1 MTDNQ
6 TDIDPQVDNTAQ
18 EPQDGPQEPEQVE
31 EAQQDTPEDQE
42 PQGPQGKAAREAAR
56 YRVRAKEAE
65 GQVETL
71 TAQVQTL
78 QRQIVE
84 THLDGLDAGAFWKLH
99 GDQLDGLLDEDGRI
113 DPDAVASTV
122 SELRDSYG
130 LHRPRGPIVPDAG
143 KQPERSMSRGFV
155 DAFSADPN
163 RRRA

>member
-6 TDIDPQVDNTAQ
+6 TEIDPQVEDTAQ
-18 EPQDGPQEPEQVE
+18 EPQDGPQEPQKVE
-31 EAQQDTPEDQE
+31 DGQQDEEEVTPRS
-42 PQGPQGKAAREAAR
+42 KAAREAAK
-56 YRVRAKEAE
+56 YRVRLRETE
-65 GQVETL
+65 TQVETL
-71 TAQVQTL
+71 TAQVDTL

-99 GDQLDGLLDEDGRI
+99 GEQLDGLLDEDGRI

-130 LHRPRGPIVPDAG
+130 LQRPRGPFVPDAG
-143 KQPERSMSRGFV
+143 KQPETGLPRGFA

-163 RRRA
+163 RRIR

>member
-1 MTDNQ
+1 MENNE
-6 TDIDPQVDNTAQ
+6 IDPQVENTTQ
-18 EPQDGPQEPEQVE
+18 EPQDGPQEPADVE
-31 EAQQDTPEDQE
+31 DAQQDEEEVAPRS
-42 PQGPQGKAAREAAR
+42 KAAREAAR

>member
-1 MTDNQ
+1 MSEIQ
-6 TDIDPQVDNTAQ
+6 TESPEVEDTAQ
-18 EPQDGPQEPEQVE
+18 EPQDGPQEPEKIE
-31 EAQQDTPEDQE
+31 EAGQDEQE
-42 PQGPQGKAAREAAR
+42 VAPRSKAAREAAR

-71 TAQVQTL
+71 TAQVDAL
-78 QRQIVE
+78 RRQIVE

-113 DPDAVASTV
+113 NPDAVAAQV

-130 LHRPRGPIVPDAG
+130 LPRRPRGPVVATEGKSPDQAT
-143 KQPERSMSRGFV
+143 PPRRTLA
-155 DAFSADPN
+155 DAFSSDPN